1 MMALFVLA
9 KRGCLCLEY
18 GGGVASEEIQL
29 TQLATGARS
38 YAEG

>member
-1 MMALFVLA
+1 MMALFVLV

-18 GGGVASEEIQL
+18 GGVASEEIQL
-29 TQLATGARS
+29 TQLATGAYS